1 MEVPYQ
7 RHQKAIQQQG
17 KLQSSSNTSLN
28 VLKDKPFWIWDKQ
41 EHLKLAI
48 ETNQQCC
55 AQHIIGL
62 PRKNSKEYPLFD
74 YEKLIFDAIENNQNI
89 WILKSRGIGVTTFM
103 IRYFAWKILSSSE
116 LDNKS
121 IFIVSDTRE
130 EHANYIKEKLEQLF
144 ENFIPPV
151 NFESKYTEL
160 LLKKTWIKVFPTKNI
175 KDIRG
180 YFEASYIFVDE
191 SDYLE
196 ESIQDELM
204 HAISPYE
211 EKSNCKIILCSTP
224 FKPLGLMQRIE
235 NDVNSKYV
243 KLKFDY
249 RYGLDKIYDRNFIE
263 SKKLEA
269 EFEREYNLKYLGKI
283 GNTFSYKDIDRAI
296 ELGNTYDADIVSMD
310 SQFSMGLDSGFGSS
324 AFGLVLL
331 EFINGQI
338 HVKIAEEYS
347 HVRYED
353 ICSKIKSILTGL
365 NQCSINQTELAETKI
380 YIDSSAP
387 EFVRSLKVMVG
398 EYDNP
403 IATKEQLD
411 FCKKYDMNPAD
422 YMRVIPISFNPEAK
436 NMLIHTKEL
445 LEYEARP
452 LIGIN
457 SKFDKL
463 ITALR
468 TAVSDDMG
476 RLDKESTSY
485 DDVMDAFRLALR
497 HFRIKNK
504 NKESKPIIL
513 LHDK

>member
-1 MEVPYQ
+1 MVVPYQ

-243 KLKFDY
+243 KFKLDY

-263 SKKLEA
+263 S
-269 EFEREYNLKYLGKI
+269 
-283 GNTFSYKDIDRAI
+283 
-296 ELGNTYDADIVSMD
+296 
-310 SQFSMGLDSGFGSS
+310 
-324 AFGLVLL
+324 
-331 EFINGQI
+331 
-338 HVKIAEEYS
+338 
-347 HVRYED
+347 
-353 ICSKIKSILTGL
+353 
-365 NQCSINQTELAETKI
+365 
-380 YIDSSAP
+380 
-387 EFVRSLKVMVG
+387 
-398 EYDNP
+398 
-403 IATKEQLD
+403 
-411 FCKKYDMNPAD
+411 
-422 YMRVIPISFNPEAK
+422 
-436 NMLIHTKEL
+436 
-445 LEYEARP
+445 
-452 LIGIN
+452 
-457 SKFDKL
+457 
-463 ITALR
+463 
-468 TAVSDDMG
+468 
-476 RLDKESTSY
+476 
-485 DDVMDAFRLALR
+485 
-497 HFRIKNK
+497 
-504 NKESKPIIL
+504 
-513 LHDK
+513 